1 MVAARLIEESHKP
14 IALLAA
20 HRVTAH
26 VKGLTAVTPPPDRFG
41 AHDGAPLLL
50 TERAKAREAEMKG
63 FGQAV
68 VGIIVKL

>member
-41 AHDGAPLLL
+41 AHDAHLCS
-50 TERAKAREAEMKG
+50 
-63 FGQAV
+63 
-68 VGIIVKL
+68 